1 MCEMCRAGKEREAA
15 LMHSLLSSASD
26 LREDLFVPKHLGLGL
41 WDFLPSG
48 SHTQSSHITP
58 RCLTLQQNL
67 LTAALGAPSWRIF
80 SSPSTSQQLPGC
92 WGSSKETTLILCA
105 VSHRWEFSSSPAC
118 GAAAAQNSPLP
129 ADGSPTTSSSH
140 SSSPSLSCTYRD
152 GKRRITQHKIP
163 AQNSSTATN
172 RVHLRVHS
180 ELSFRTTPT
189 HHLLSLHSILQRVQQ
204 GLFKQG

>member
-1 MCEMCRAGKEREAA
+1 MLSLLLSSCNPFLLVLEKRSRHGAPASHQGKFERRGGNLVCEMCRAGKEREAA

-41 WDFLPSG
+41 WDFLPSE

-58 RCLTLQQNL
+58 RCLTLQQHL

-129 ADGSPTTSSSH
+129 ADSSPTTSSSH

-163 AQNSSTATN
+163 A
-172 RVHLRVHS
+172 LP
-180 ELSFRTTPT
+180 PT
-189 HHLLSLHSILQRVQQ
+189 EFI
-204 GLFKQG
+204 